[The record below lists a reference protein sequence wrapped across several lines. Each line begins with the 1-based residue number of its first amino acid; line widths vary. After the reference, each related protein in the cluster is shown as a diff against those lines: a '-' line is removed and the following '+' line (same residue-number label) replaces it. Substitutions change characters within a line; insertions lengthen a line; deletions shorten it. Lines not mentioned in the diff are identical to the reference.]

1 MKNKKI
7 PVIIILYNRP
17 LHTKKLLDSI
27 IKAKNY
33 NNFKF
38 YIYCDGPKN
47 NSDKIKIFEIKKILK
62 QYQSFLKFDSTF
74 RNKNIGLLKNITKSL
89 NLILKKFDKAII
101 LEDDLILSNNFFCF
115 MKRSLIK
122 FQNNKN
128 ILQISGY
135 SYPIKNNSSHY
146 FLSLTSCWG
155 WAISSKNW
163 NNFYKFLN
171 NNKLIEK
178 QYQIIKASKM
188 KIKEFNYNNSYNYYS
203 MLRKFFKKEI
213 NSWGIIFYLY
223 LFINKKLTVFPSSS
237 LVKNNGFDGTGNH
250 KSKNNLFNSEFKNI
264 KLKNFPNKIIESS
277 IHRSKV
283 ENFFNK
289 NLSLYAKIKNKI
301 YEKIT

>member
-1 MKNKKI
+1 
-7 PVIIILYNRP
+7 
-17 LHTKKLLDSI
+17 
-27 IKAKNY
+27 
-33 NNFKF
+33 
-38 YIYCDGPKN
+38 
-47 NSDKIKIFEIKKILK
+47 
-62 QYQSFLKFDSTF
+62 
-74 RNKNIGLLKNITKSL
+74 
-89 NLILKKFDKAII
+89 
-101 LEDDLILSNNFFCF
+101 
-115 MKRSLIK
+115 
-122 FQNNKN
+122 
-128 ILQISGY
+128 
-135 SYPIKNNSSHY
+135 
-146 FLSLTSCWG
+146 
-155 WAISSKNW
+155 
-163 NNFYKFLN
+163 
-171 NNKLIEK
+171 
-178 QYQIIKASKM
+178 M